1 MGKWINVGAMYSSR
15 YNYKVYLAAISAGGS
30 WGEGGYMLAQCAV
43 PGIKMASIPLL
54 NELNNLKSVKFSSVV
69 RNEYEII

>member
-1 MGKWINVGAMYSSR
+1 MCCSR
-15 YNYKVYLAAISAGGS
+15 NNHKIYLAATSAGGS

-54 NELNNLKSVKFSSVV
+54 NQLNNLKSVKLSSVV
-69 RNEYEII
+69 RNK